1 MTASPSLSCECEQR
15 LSDLHGGERAWKL
28 DRNRFLIY
36 SPRYRKTKQQFVH
49 KPYEFLDPEEV
60 LKEKR

>member
-15 LSDLHGGERAWKL
+15 LSGLHGGERAWKL

-36 SPRYRKTKQQFVH
+36 SQQFVH

>member
-15 LSDLHGGERAWKL
+15 LSDLHGGRGAWKL
-28 DRNRFLIY
+28 DSNRFLIY
-36 SPRYRKTKQQFVH
+36 SQQFVH